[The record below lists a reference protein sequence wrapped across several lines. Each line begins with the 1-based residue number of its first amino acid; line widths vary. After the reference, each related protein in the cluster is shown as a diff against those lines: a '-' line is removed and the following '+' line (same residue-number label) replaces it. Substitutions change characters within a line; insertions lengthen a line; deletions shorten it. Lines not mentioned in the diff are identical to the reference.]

1 MMDLYA
7 ACARAVK
14 VLRQQPAP
22 SSYVPAPPSQKF
34 TSEVRTFFHKSHVLI
49 CYDGEPFCRIE
60 PSWDVDPPDET
71 RRWRAMKN
79 ERAARARAE
88 LFLRKMEL

>member
-1 MMDLYA
+1 MFSL
-7 ACARAVK
+7 ARFFASNAREE
-14 VLRQQPAP
+14 LAPAP
-22 SSYVPAPPSQKF
+22 QGPKF
-34 TSEVRTFFHKSHVLI
+34 TTEVRTFFHKNHILI
-49 CYDGEPFCRIE
+49 SYDGEPFCRIE

-71 RRWRAMKN
+71 RRWRAVKN